1 VNHSIATGY
10 NETVDAALVDRGTP
24 VGKRH
29 VISFGTQVNEV
40 CACCAKCIQGQI
52 AMQPTIA
59 FA

>member
-1 VNHSIATGY
+1 VNHSVTTSDDKA
-10 NETVDAALVDRGTP
+10 VDAPLVDRGTP

-40 CACCAKCIQGQI
+40 CACCAQCIHGFI
-52 AMQPTIA
+52 AMQKAIA